1 MDKTVTMSN
10 VNFELAQYINELYH
24 EINSLVYSDE
34 EGASKEDKFSEH
46 VMEIL
51 SEAEE
56 TEGIRLCHYE
66 KENKRE
72 NIQTKI
78 NGYAIEEGLET
89 LDIFIT
95 SFKDTDE
102 LYRVSKPDFDNL
114 LKWSTSF
121 VNLALKGYLNDIE
134 PSSEAYGLAQLI
146 SKYKKDLIR
155 VNIFLL
161 SNGNIPHDPPK
172 NFALKNLENYTIN
185 FHVWDIER
193 LHRLSESRNNR
204 EPIEINFE
212 DTLNQTIP
220 CLAMPSNNDIYEC
233 YLGIVP
239 GSLLSALYKNYGTR
253 LLESNVRAFLQ
264 QTGKVNK
271 GIRDTIKN
279 DPHMFLPYNN
289 GLATTAQE
297 VETRVD
303 ENGQL
308 LITGVKD
315 FQIVNGGQTTAS
327 IFHTEKK
334 FKVDISKVF
343 VQFKLTVIKDE
354 AKKDT
359 TVPFISRYA
368 NSQNKVSELDLTSNN
383 AILQRLE
390 ELSRT
395 TYSIDSQDSNIQTL
409 WFFERVKGQYREA
422 LNKEPTKGKKDAFK
436 FKHPRNQLIIK
447 SQIAK
452 VMNIWEGLPFHV
464 SKGAQKNYNYY
475 IKEVE
480 KKFKKNKPG
489 RVYWQDIVA
498 NAILFN
504 NADKLFGRK
513 NQNPIGDT
521 NIKSYTVVYTLS
533 YIHLLTKNRIDLG
546 KIWENQMIPDDFSR
560 EIYKGLKFVYEFLN
574 SLDVSLISEA
584 AKSEKTWNLLKE
596 KKNHPIDM
604 EVLKKNLISDSDF
617 KKRYETV
624 DDSIEES
631 KKYEKLQKITSLG
644 LKFWDGLL
652 RYNRQTDILSDYQST
667 IVASIRKKLK
677 QAGKLTEIE
686 VKKGCE
692 IIEKLIQLGLDFSQ
706 VAVLSPLKEADLVD
720 PSIVYNRLF
729 KLSKEDWQ
737 RILDLGDQTK
747 VLSFKEISII
757 KTVITKLKRKEDIDL
772 KRLEIT
778 ANAMKKL
785 KRFGLKY

>member
-1 MDKTVTMSN
+1 MDKTVTMNN

-34 EGASKEDKFSEH
+34 EGASKEDKFTEH

-51 SEAEE
+51 SEAGE

-66 KENKRE
+66 KENKWE

-114 LKWSTSF
+114 LKWATSF
-121 VNLALKGYLNDIE
+121 VNLALKGYLDDIE
-134 PSSEAYGLAQLI
+134 PSSEAYGLAQLM

-155 VNIFLL
+155 VNIFVL
-161 SNGNIPHDPPK
+161 SNGNISHDPPK
-172 NFALKNLENYTIN
+172 NFALKNLEDYTIN
-185 FHVWDIER
+185 FHVWDVER

-220 CLAMPSNNDIYEC
+220 CLAMPSNNDLYEC

-271 GIRDTIKN
+271 GIRDTIKS

-334 FKVDISKVF
+334 FKADISKIF
-343 VQFKLTVIKDE
+343 VQMKLTVIKDE
-354 AKKDT
+354 VKKDIA
-359 TVPFISRYA
+359 VPFISRYA

-395 TYSIDSQDSNIQTL
+395 SYSIDPQDKNIQTL

-422 LNKEPTKGKKDAFK
+422 LNKEPTKSKKDAFK

-464 SKGAQKNYNYY
+464 SRGAQKNYNYY

-480 KKFKKNKPG
+480 KKYKKNKPG

-498 NAILFN
+498 NTILFN
-504 NADKLFGRK
+504 DADKLFGRK
-513 NQNPIGDT
+513 NQDPIGDT
-521 NIKSYTVVYTLS
+521 NIKSYTVAYTLS
-533 YIHLLTKNRIDLG
+533 YIHLLTNNRLDLG
-546 KIWENQMIPDDFSR
+546 KIWENQIIPDDLSK

-584 AKSEKTWNLLKE
+584 AKSEKNWNSLKE
-596 KKNHPIDM
+596 KKNHPFDL
-604 EVLKKNLISDSDF
+604 EVLKKYLISDSDF

-652 RYNRQTDILSDYQST
+652 RYNGQTHILSDYQST
-667 IVASIRKKLK
+667 IITSIRKKLK

-686 VKKGCE
+686 VKKGGE
-692 IIEKLIQLGLDFSQ
+692 IIEKLIHLGVDFSK
-706 VAVLSPLKEADLVD
+706 VRALSPLNETDLVD
-720 PSIVYNRLF
+720 PSIVYNRLI

-737 RILDLGDQTK
+737 RILDVGDQTK
-747 VLSFKEISII
+747 VLGFKEISII

-772 KRLEIT
+772 KRLQSVELSIS
-778 ANAMKKL
+778 KL
-785 KRFGLKY
+785 KRFNIKY

>member
-1 MDKTVTMSN
+1 MDKTVTLSD
-10 VNFELAQYINELYH
+10 VNFELAQYIEELYH

-34 EGASKEDKFSEH
+34 EGASKEDKFTEH

-51 SEAEE
+51 SEAGE
-56 TEGIRLCHYE
+56 TEGIRVCHYE
-66 KENKRE
+66 KENKWE

-95 SFKDTDE
+95 SFKDSAE

-114 LKWSTSF
+114 LKWATSF
-121 VNLALKGYLNDIE
+121 VNLALKGYLEDIE
-134 PSSEAYGLAQLI
+134 PSSEAYGLAQLM
-146 SKYKKDLIR
+146 SKNKKDLIR
-155 VNIFLL
+155 VNIFVL

-172 NFALKNLENYTIN
+172 NFTLKNLENYTIN
-185 FHVWDIER
+185 FHVWDVER

-212 DTLNQTIP
+212 ATLNQAIP
-220 CLAMPSNNDIYEC
+220 CLAMPSNNNLYEC

-271 GIRDTIKN
+271 GIRDTIREN
-279 DPHMFLPYNN
+279 PHMFLPYNN

-297 VETRVD
+297 VLTRVD

-334 FKVDISKVF
+334 FKADISEVF
-343 VQFKLTVIKDE
+343 VQMKLTVIKDE
-354 AKKDT
+354 VKKDE
-359 TVPFISRYA
+359 TVPYISRYA

-383 AILQRLE
+383 PFLQRLE

-395 TYSIDSQDSNIQTL
+395 TYAVNSQDKNIQTL
-409 WFFERVKGQYREA
+409 WFFERVSGQYREA
-422 LNKEPTKGKKDAFK
+422 LNKEPTLSKKDAFK
-436 FKHPRNQLIIK
+436 FKHPRNQVILK

-452 VMNIWEGLPFHV
+452 VMNIWEKLPFHV
-464 SKGAQKNYNYY
+464 SRGSQKNYNYY
-475 IKEVE
+475 LKDVE
-480 KKFKKNKPG
+480 QKFKKNKPS
-489 RVYWQDIVA
+489 RVYWQDVIA
-498 NAILFN
+498 NTILFN
-504 NADKLFGRK
+504 VSDKLFGRK
-513 NQNPIGDT
+513 NQDPIGDT
-521 NIKSYTVVYTLS
+521 NIKSYTVAYTLS
-533 YIHLLTKNRIDLG
+533 YIHLITKNRINLG
-546 KIWENQMIPDDFSR
+546 LIWEKQMIPDDFSQ
-560 EIYKGLKFVYEFLN
+560 EIYKGLKFVYAFFD

-596 KKNHPIDM
+596 KKDHP
-604 EVLKKNLISDSDF
+604 LNLDILEKYFISEADF
-617 KKRYETV
+617 KKRYETK
-624 DDSIEES
+624 DDSLQEL
-631 KKYEKLQKITSLG
+631 KKYENVQKLTSLG
-644 LKFWDGLL
+644 LNFWDGLV
-652 RYNRQTDILSDYQST
+652 RYNRQSEILSDYQST
-667 IVASIRKKLK
+667 IVSSIRKKII

-686 VKKGCE
+686 VKKGEE
-692 IIEKLIQLGLDFSQ
+692 IIEKISQLGIDFSLIT
-706 VAVLSPLKEADLVD
+706 VLSPIKKSEVVD
-720 PSIVYNRLF
+720 PSLVYNRLIR
-729 KLSKEDWQ
+729 LNNNDWQ

-747 VLSFKEISII
+747 TLSFKEISVIR
-757 KTVITKLKRKEDIDL
+757 TVITKIKRKEEIDL
-772 KRLEIT
+772 KRLQMVELAI
-778 ANAMKKL
+778 AKL
-785 KRFGLKY
+785 KRFGINY